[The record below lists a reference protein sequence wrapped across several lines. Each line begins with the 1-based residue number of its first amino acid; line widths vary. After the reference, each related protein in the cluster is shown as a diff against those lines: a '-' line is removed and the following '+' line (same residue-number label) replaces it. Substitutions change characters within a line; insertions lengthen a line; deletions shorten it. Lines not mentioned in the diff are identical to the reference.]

1 MLTQLRTLLSRL
13 AASLGGRV
21 ARDRETDEE
30 IRLHIEM
37 LVSRFTAQGMTE
49 EEARSAALRQF
60 GRKTA
65 LQEDLREKRAFPQID
80 TFWRDTVLAFRQ
92 LRRKPSFT
100 ISIGLTLVV
109 GIGASTTIFGIT
121 YAVLLHALPYAD
133 PDRLVSFQS
142 TRGTKTHPGV
152 PAPDS
157 LSYPD
162 LFDFRRQNKVFS
174 HLVSYRDSQFTL
186 TAKVPA
192 VQLQGEIVS
201 WDLFPMLGVTLLHGG
216 GFRAQDEAPGMHAAV
231 LSYRLW
237 QDHFGGNPNVAGQI
251 VSINGRGYRVAGVA
265 PAGFQFPPQN
275 PGVQVWVTL
284 ADDSVSVEGH
294 PLSIQR
300 GSRVLDAMGRLAAG
314 VKLERAKAE
323 MDAIAVS
330 LARQYPDDDGNNRA
344 TWVHPALDAI
354 VGDTK
359 TPILILCGAV
369 GLLMLVACANVAN
382 LLLVRGSE
390 RRQEFAMRAALGASP
405 SAILRQWL
413 WETLALGSIGCGFGL
428 VAAALFLR
436 VASTMAGDVIPRLP
450 ESKLR
455 WQVIAFAVGLMLLT
469 SIAFSIVPAVQSFR
483 LNLERVLRD
492 GSRSVTGRSMR
503 LRDMLV
509 ISQITLSLTLLTGAE
524 LLMAS
529 FIHLAHRDPG
539 FEPDHILTFSVGL
552 SDSAYPRREQ
562 QLAFWNHMLTSLRA
576 LPGVKQAA
584 TGAVLPLTGDQ
595 MSVSFDI
602 EERRQRPN
610 NRPHSAISIVSPD
623 YFSTLGIRLLKGRS
637 FTEHDD
643 ANSPPVLVVNQ
654 AFADKFFPGESVLG
668 KRIEPGATNAKEG
681 TRLREIVGVV
691 ANARQNPLAPAFEP
705 IYYFPYQQLTWFF
718 GSVILKTSGPPR
730 ALENSVRTLIA
741 GLDRQAPIYDVR
753 TMDELASVSLGRL
766 RFPSVLL
773 SSFAGVTLLLTAIGL
788 YGTLA
793 YSVEMRRREF
803 GIRMALGAAPGQVL
817 SVVIRKAVLL
827 ITIGL
832 VTGAALSVA
841 AQRLLAGVAFV
852 TSQGAAGLLLAGCL
866 TLTIT
871 GLLAASLPA
880 FRAASIDPTETL
892 RQE

>member
-13 AASLGGRV
+13 AASLGRRG
-21 ARDRETDEE
+21 AYDRDTNEE

-37 LVSRFTAQGMTE
+37 LVSRFTAQGMTG
-49 EEARSAALRQF
+49 EEARWAAMQQF

-65 LQEDLREKRAFPQID
+65 LQEDLREKRTFPQID
-80 TFWRDTVLAFRQ
+80 NLWRDTVFAFRQ

-100 ISIGLTLVV
+100 ISIALTLAI

-121 YAVLLHALPYAD
+121 YAVLLHSLPYAE
-133 PDRLVSFQS
+133 PNRLVSFQS
-142 TRGTKTHPGV
+142 TRGTKNHPGV

-162 LFDFRRQNKVFS
+162 FFDFRQQNKVFS
-174 HLVSYRDSQFTL
+174 QLVSYRDSQFTL
-186 TAKVPA
+186 TTTVPA

-201 WDLFPMLGVTLLHGG
+201 WDLFPMLGVKLLHGG
-216 GFRAQDEAPGMHAAV
+216 GFHPQDEAPGMHAAV
-231 LSYRLW
+231 LGYRLW
-237 QDHFGGNPNVAGQI
+237 KEQFGANPDITGRMI
-251 VSINGRGYRVAGVA
+251 SINGKGYTVAGVA

-275 PGVQVWVTL
+275 PFVQLWVTL
-284 ADDSVSVEGH
+284 AEDSVTTEND
-294 PLSIQR
+294 PLSVQR
-300 GSRVLDAMGRLAAG
+300 GTHVLDAMGRLATG
-314 VKLERAKAE
+314 MTVERARAE

-330 LARQYPDDDGNNRA
+330 LARQYPDDDGNNSA

-359 TPILILCGAV
+359 APILILCGAV
-369 GLLMLVACANVAN
+369 GLLLLVACANVAN
-382 LLLVRGSE
+382 LLLVHGSE
-390 RRQEFAMRAALGASP
+390 RRQEFAVRAALGASQ

-413 WETLALGSIGCGFGL
+413 WETLALGSIGCGLGL
-428 VAAALFLR
+428 VAAAIFLR
-436 VASTMAGDVIPRLP
+436 ITSTMAGDVIPRLA
-450 ESKLR
+450 ESKLSY
-455 WQVIAFAVGLMLLT
+455 QVIAFAIGLMLLT
-469 SIAFSIVPAVQSFR
+469 SVAFSILPAFQSFR
-483 LNLERVLRD
+483 VNLERVLRD
-492 GSRSVTGRSMR
+492 GSRSTTGRGMR
-503 LRDMLV
+503 LRSMLV

-524 LLMAS
+524 LLMTS

-539 FEPDHILTFSVGL
+539 FETDHVLTFSVGL
-552 SDSAYPRREQ
+552 SDSAYPKREQ
-562 QLAFWNHMLTSLRA
+562 QLAFWNHLLTSLRA
-576 LPGVKQAA
+576 LSGVRQAA

-602 EERRQRPN
+602 EERRKPPT

-623 YFSTLGIRLLKGRS
+623 YFSTLGIRLLRGRS

-643 ANSPPVLVVNQ
+643 ANGPPVVVVNQ

-668 KRIEPGATNAKEG
+668 KRIEPGATNGKEG

-691 ANARQNPLAPAFEP
+691 ANARQNSLAPSFEP

-730 ALENSVRTLIA
+730 VLEHSVQALLA

-753 TMDELASVSLGRL
+753 TMDDLASVGLGRL

-773 SSFAGVTLLLTAIGL
+773 SSFAGITLLLTAIGL

-803 GIRMALGAAPGQVL
+803 GIRIALGAAPSQVL

-827 ITIGL
+827 IAIGL
-832 VTGAALSVA
+832 VTGGVLSLA

-852 TSQGAAGLLLAGCL
+852 VSQGTAGLLFSGCL
-866 TLTIT
+866 ILTIT

>member
-13 AASLGGRV
+13 AASLGRRD
-21 ARDRETDEE
+21 AQDREAAEE
-30 IRLHIEM
+30 IRLHMEL
-37 LVSRFTAQGMTE
+37 LVSRFTTQGMSK
-49 EEARSAALRQF
+49 EEAWAVAMRQF
-60 GRKTA
+60 GQQTT
-65 LQEDLREKRAFPQID
+65 LRENLRERRAFPQID

-100 ISIGLTLVV
+100 ISIVLTLAI

-133 PDRLVSFQS
+133 PNRLVSFQS
-142 TRGTKTHPGV
+142 TRGTRNHPGV

-162 LFDFRRQNKVFS
+162 FFDFRKQNKTFS

-186 TAKVPA
+186 TTKVPA
-192 VQLQGEIVS
+192 VQLPGEIVS
-201 WDLFPMLGVTLLHGG
+201 WDLFPMLGVKLLQGG
-216 GFRAQDEAPGMHAAV
+216 GFRAQDEAPGMHVAV

-237 QDHFGGNPNVAGQI
+237 QDHFGGNPNIAGQM

-275 PGVQVWVTL
+275 PGAQLWVTL
-284 ADDSVSVEGH
+284 ADDSVSTEND
-294 PLSIQR
+294 PLSVQR
-300 GSRVLDAMGRLAAG
+300 GARALDAMGRLATG
-314 VKLERAKAE
+314 VTVERARAE
-323 MDAIAVS
+323 MDAIAVG

-344 TWVHPALDAI
+344 TWIHPALDAI
-354 VGDTK
+354 VGDIK
-359 TPILILCGAV
+359 TPIRILCGAV
-369 GLLMLVACANVAN
+369 GLLLLVACANVAN

-390 RRQEFAMRAALGASP
+390 RRQEFAMRTALGASQ

-413 WETLALGSIGCGFGL
+413 WETLALGAIGCGLGL
-428 VAAALFLR
+428 GAAAIFLR
-436 VASTMAGDVIPRLP
+436 ATATTAIIPRLA
-450 ESKLR
+450 ESKLS

-469 SIAFSIVPAVQSFR
+469 SIAFSILPAVQSFR

-492 GSRSVTGRSMR
+492 GSRSITGRGTR
-503 LRDMLV
+503 LRNTLV

-524 LLMAS
+524 LFMAS

-552 SDSAYPRREQ
+552 SDSVYPKREQ
-562 QLAFWNHMLTSLRA
+562 QLAFWNHMLASLRT

-602 EERRQRPN
+602 EERREPPN
-610 NRPHSAISIVSPD
+610 QRPHSAISIVSPD

-643 ANSPPVLVVNQ
+643 ANGPLVLVVNQ

-668 KRIEPGATNAKEG
+668 KRIEPGATNGKEG

-773 SSFAGVTLLLTAIGL
+773 SSFAGITLLLTAIGL

-817 SVVIRKAVLL
+817 SVVIRKAILL

-832 VTGAALSVA
+832 VIGAALSVA

-852 TSQGAAGLLLAGCL
+852 ISQGTAGLLLAGCL

-871 GLLAASLPA
+871 GLLAAALPA
-880 FRAASIDPTETL
+880 FRAASIDPTEAL

>member
-1 MLTQLRTLLSRL
+1 MPGQLRTLLSRL
-13 AASLGGRV
+13 AASLGRGV

-49 EEARSAALRQF
+49 EEARSAAGRQF
-60 GRKTA
+60 GRKAA
-65 LQEDLREKRAFPQID
+65 LQEELRERRAFPQID
-80 TFWRDTVLAFRQ
+80 TVWRDTVLAFRQ

-100 ISIGLTLVV
+100 ISVALTLAI
-109 GIGASTTIFGIT
+109 GIGASTAIFGIT
-121 YAVLLHALPYAD
+121 YAVLLRALPYAD
-133 PDRLVSFQS
+133 PTRLMSFQS
-142 TRGTKTHPGV
+142 TRGTKNHPGV

-162 LFDFRRQNKVFS
+162 FFDFRKQNKAFS

-192 VQLQGEIVS
+192 VQVPGEIVS
-201 WDLFPMLGVTLLHGG
+201 WDLFPMLGVKLLHGG
-216 GFRAQDEAPGMHAAV
+216 GFRASDEAPGMHAAV

-237 QDHFGGNPNVAGQI
+237 KENFDAIPDIGERTI
-251 VSINGRGYRVAGVA
+251 SINGRSYRVAGVT

-275 PGVQVWVTL
+275 PSIQLWVTL
-284 ADDSVSVEGH
+284 ADDSGSVESD
-294 PLSIQR
+294 PLSVQR
-300 GSRVLDAMGRLAAG
+300 GSRVLDAMGRLAPG
-314 VKLERAKAE
+314 VTVERARAE
-323 MDAIAVS
+323 MDAIAVG

-354 VGDTK
+354 VGDIK
-359 TPILILCGAV
+359 TPIRILCGAV
-369 GLLMLVACANVAN
+369 GLLLLVACANVAN

-390 RRQEFAMRAALGASP
+390 RRQEFAMRAALGASQ
-405 SAILRQWL
+405 SVILRQWL
-413 WETLALGSIGCGFGL
+413 WETLALSSIGCGLGL
-428 VAAALFLR
+428 VAAAIFLH
-436 VASTMAGDVIPRLP
+436 VTSAMAGDVIPRLA
-450 ESKLR
+450 ESKLS
-455 WQVIAFAVGLMLLT
+455 WQVITFAVGLMVLT
-469 SIAFSIVPAVQSFR
+469 SIAFSILPAVQSFR

-492 GSRSVTGRSMR
+492 GSRSTTGRGMR
-503 LRDMLV
+503 LRNTLV

-524 LLMAS
+524 LFMAS
-529 FIHLAHRDPG
+529 FIRLAHRNPG
-539 FEPDHILTFSVGL
+539 FEPDHVLTFSVGL
-552 SDSAYPRREQ
+552 SDSAYPKREQ
-562 QLAFWNHMLTSLRA
+562 QLAFWDHMLTSLRS

-602 EERRQRPN
+602 EERRQPPN

-623 YFSTLGIRLLKGRS
+623 YFSALGIRLLKGRS
-637 FTEHDD
+637 FNEHDD
-643 ANSPPVLVVNQ
+643 ANGPPVVVVNQ
-654 AFADKFFPGESVLG
+654 AFADKFFPGERVLG
-668 KRIEPGATNAKEG
+668 KRIEPGATNGKEE
-681 TRLREIVGVV
+681 TRLRQIVGVV
-691 ANARQNPLAPAFEP
+691 ANARQNALAPAFEP
-705 IYYFPYQQLTWFF
+705 IYYFPYRQLTWFF

-730 ALENSVRTLIA
+730 RLENSVRTLIA

-753 TMDELASVSLGRL
+753 TMDELASVSLDRL

-803 GIRMALGAAPGQVL
+803 GIRLALGAAPGQVL
-817 SVVIRKAVLL
+817 SVVIGKAVSL

-832 VTGAALSVA
+832 IAGAALSVA
-841 AQRLLAGVAFV
+841 GQRLLTGLAFII
-852 TSQGAAGLLLAGCL
+852 SEGATELLLAGCL
-866 TLTIT
+866 TLSIT
-871 GLLAASLPA
+871 GLIAASLPA

>member
-1 MLTQLRTLLSRL
+1 MPPQLRTLLSRL
-13 AASLGGRV
+13 GASLGRRSI
-21 ARDRETDEE
+21 RDQDTDEE

-37 LVSRFTAQGMTE
+37 LVSRFVAQGLNE
-49 EEARSAALRQF
+49 EEAGGAAMRQF
-60 GRKTA
+60 GRPTA
-65 LQEDLREKRAFPQID
+65 LHEDLRERSVFPQID
-80 TFWRDTVLAFRQ
+80 TLWRDTFLAFRQ

-100 ISIGLTLVV
+100 ICITLTLAI

-121 YAVLLHALPYAD
+121 YAVLLNALPYAE

-142 TRGTKTHPGV
+142 TRGTRNHPGV

-162 LFDFRRQNKVFS
+162 FFDFRQQKKVFS
-174 HLVSYRDSQFTL
+174 HLVSYRDAQFTL
-186 TAKVPA
+186 TATVPA
-192 VQLQGEIVS
+192 IQLQGEIVS
-201 WDLFPMLGVTLLHGG
+201 WDLFPMLGVKLLHGG
-216 GFRAQDEAPGMHAAV
+216 GFHAQDEAPGVHAAV

-237 QDHFGGNPNVAGQI
+237 KEQFGGNPAIAGRI
-251 VSINGRGYRVAGVA
+251 VSINGKGYTVAGVA
-265 PAGFQFPPQN
+265 PMGFQFPPQN
-275 PGVQVWVTL
+275 PGVQLWVTL
-284 ADDSVSVEGH
+284 AEDSVTTEDD
-294 PLSIQR
+294 PLSVQR
-300 GSRVLDAMGRLAAG
+300 GARVLDAMARLSTG
-314 VKLERAKAE
+314 VTVERARAE
-323 MDAIAVS
+323 MDTIAVG
-330 LARQYPDDDGNNRA
+330 LARQYPDEDGNNRA

-359 TPILILCGAV
+359 APILILCGAV
-369 GLLMLVACANVAN
+369 VLLLLVACANVAN

-390 RRQEFAMRAALGASP
+390 RRQEFAMRAALGASQ

-413 WETLALGSIGCGFGL
+413 WETLALGSIGCGGGL
-428 VAAALFLR
+428 MAAAIFLR
-436 VASTMAGDVIPRLP
+436 ITSTMAGDVIPRLT
-450 ESKLR
+450 ESKLS
-455 WQVIAFAVGLMLLT
+455 WQVIAFAIGLMLLT
-469 SIAFSIVPAVQSFR
+469 SVAFSILPALQSFR

-492 GSRSVTGRSMR
+492 GSRSTTGRGMR
-503 LRDMLV
+503 LRSMLV

-539 FEPDHILTFSVGL
+539 FEPDHVLTFSVGL
-552 SDSAYPRREQ
+552 SDSVYPRREQ
-562 QLAFWNHMLTSLRA
+562 QLAFWDRMLTSLRT

-602 EERRQRPN
+602 EERRKPPN
-610 NRPHSAISIVSPD
+610 KRPHSAISIVSPD
-623 YFSTLGIRLLKGRS
+623 YFSTLGVRLLKGRS
-637 FTEHDD
+637 FAEQDN
-643 ANSPPVLVVNQ
+643 ANAPPVVVVNQ

-668 KRIEPGATNAKEG
+668 KRIEPGATNGKEG

-691 ANARQNPLAPAFEP
+691 ANARQNSLAPSFEP

-730 ALENSVRTLIA
+730 AVEHSVRALLS

-753 TMDELASVSLGRL
+753 TMDDLASLSLGRI

-773 SSFAGVTLLLTAIGL
+773 SSFAGITLVLTAIGL
-788 YGTLA
+788 YGRLA
-793 YSVEMRRREF
+793 YAVEMRRREF
-803 GIRMALGAAPGQVL
+803 GIRIALGAAPSQVL
-817 SVVIRKAVLL
+817 SVLIRKAVLL

-832 VTGAALSVA
+832 VTGAVLSLA
-841 AQRLLAGVAFV
+841 AQRLLAGVTFG
-852 TSQGAAGLLLAGCL
+852 TSQGATGLMLSGCL
-866 TLTIT
+866 ILAVT